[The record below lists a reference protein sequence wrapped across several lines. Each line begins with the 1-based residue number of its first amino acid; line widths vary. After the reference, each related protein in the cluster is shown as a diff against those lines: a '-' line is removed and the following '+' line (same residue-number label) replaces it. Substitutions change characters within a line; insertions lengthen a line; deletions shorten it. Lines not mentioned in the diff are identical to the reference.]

1 MQLRVRLLTP
11 SAKAPT
17 RGSATAAGL
26 DLYCDL
32 DAPLIL
38 QAGETTLVS
47 TGVAVEIPSGH
58 FGLVKDR
65 SSLAV
70 KGLRTS
76 AGVID
81 SDYRGE
87 VKVVLTNA
95 SSEAR
100 EIEPA
105 TRIAQ
110 MIVMPH
116 ASPEVVEVDALDDT
130 ERAEGGFGSTGA
142 T

>member
-1 MQLRVRLLTP
+1 MQLRVRLLTA

-17 RGSATAAGL
+17 RGSAHAAGL

-32 DAPLIL
+32 DAPLTL
-38 QAGETTLVS
+38 LPGQTTLVS
-47 TGVAVEIPSGH
+47 TGVAVAIHAGH

-65 SSLAV
+65 SSLAL

-95 SSEAR
+95 SDAAR

-110 MIVMPH
+110 MIVMAH
-116 ASPEVVEVDALDDT
+116 AAPEVVEVDALDDT
-130 ERAEGGFGSTGA
+130 ARGQAGFGSTGA

>member
-1 MQLRVRLLTP
+1 MQLRVRLLTAA
-11 SAKAPT
+11 AKPPT

-32 DAPLIL
+32 DAPLAL
-38 QAGETTLVS
+38 QPGETTLVS
-47 TGVAVEIPSGH
+47 TGVAVEIPAGH

-65 SSLAV
+65 SSLAL

-95 SSEAR
+95 SSEAQ
-100 EIEPA
+100 EIAPA

-110 MIVMPH
+110 MLVMAH
-116 ASPEVVEVDALDDT
+116 ASPEVVVVDALDDT
-130 ERAEGGFGSTGA
+130 ARGGGGFGSTGSR
-142 T
+142 

>member
-11 SAKAPT
+11 GAKAPA
-17 RGSATAAGL
+17 RGSAHAAGFDLTAVL
-26 DLYCDL
+26 DRTVTLV
-32 DAPLIL
+32 P
-38 QAGETTLVS
+38 GETALVS
-47 TGVAVEIPSGH
+47 TGIAVEIPAGH

-65 SSLAV
+65 SSLAL

-95 SSEAR
+95 SDEPR
-100 EIEPA
+100 EIEPG

-110 MIVMPH
+110 MLVLPH
-116 ASPEVVEVDALDDT
+116 ASPEVVEVDALEDT
-130 ERAEGGFGSTGA
+130 ERGAGGFGSTG
-142 T
+142 TT